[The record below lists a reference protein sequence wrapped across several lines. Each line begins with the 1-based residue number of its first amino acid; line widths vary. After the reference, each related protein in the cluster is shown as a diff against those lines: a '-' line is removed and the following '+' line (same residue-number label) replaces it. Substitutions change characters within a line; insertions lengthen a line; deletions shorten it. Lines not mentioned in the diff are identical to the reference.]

1 MPRTRNRTAE
11 NDAIALLKAD
21 HKKARSLLGE
31 LENTS
36 ARATTRREELLQTI
50 ERELKIHTTIE
61 EEIFYPA
68 FRETAEKQDDK
79 RLFYEAV
86 EEHHVVD
93 TVLGELLQA
102 EPASEQFGAKAKVLK
117 DLVEHHAEEEETEM
131 LPRARKLMTRQ
142 RLVELG
148 ERLAAAKL
156 SLTEKVL
163 TKLVELVRP

>member
-1 MPRTRNRTAE
+1 MPKTKVRTAE
-11 NDAIALLKAD
+11 NDAIALLEAD
-21 HKKARSLLGE
+21 HKKVRGLLKE
-31 LENTS
+31 FEDTS

-61 EEIFYPA
+61 DEIFYPA
-68 FRETAEKQDDK
+68 FKEAAEKHDDK
-79 RLFYEAV
+79 KLFYEAV

-93 TVLGELLQA
+93 TVLGELREA

-131 LPRARKLMTRQ
+131 FRRARKLMTRQ
-142 RLVELG
+142 RLAELG
-148 ERLAAAKL
+148 ERLAEAKL

-163 TKLVELVRP
+163 TKLGELVRP